1 MKRHA
6 SATPA
11 FCALL
16 LVTLS
21 ATPLLLAGDDAGDKD
36 KAALRGTWAP
46 SSSESGGT
54 ADAEDEF
61 KQYRL
66 ILDGDAFT
74 IEKSGKL
81 MLKGTVKLG
90 ALTTPKQIDMEITE
104 CPDNPDDKGKLLS
117 GIYEVSGDDL
127 KWCFAPPGASDRP
140 REFVSRAGTDHIL
153 ATFKREKK

>member
-1 MKRHA
+1 MKRHPF
-6 SATPA
+6 ATPA

-46 SSSESGGT
+46 VSSESGGN
-54 ADAEDEF
+54 ADSEADF

-66 ILDGDAFT
+66 IFEGDSFT
-74 IEKSGKL
+74 VEKSGSL
-81 MLKGTVKLG
+81 MLKGTVKLN
-90 ALTTPKQIDMEITE
+90 ALTTPRQIDMEITE
-104 CPDNPDDKGKLLS
+104 CPDNPDDKGKSLT
-117 GIYEVSGDDL
+117 GIYEVTADDL
-127 KWCFAPPGASDRP
+127 KWCFAPPGGTDRP
-140 REFVSRAGTDHIL
+140 KEFASRAGTDHIL